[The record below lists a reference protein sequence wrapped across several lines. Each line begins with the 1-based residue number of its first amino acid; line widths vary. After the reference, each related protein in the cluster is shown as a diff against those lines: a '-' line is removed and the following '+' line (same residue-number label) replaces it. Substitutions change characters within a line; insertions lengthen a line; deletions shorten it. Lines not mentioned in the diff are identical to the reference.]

1 MRCRLATAPPRCL
14 KELLGCLTFVVLL
27 AIAACA
33 PRPPVEAP
41 TPPPPPRPEV
51 VAPEPEPE
59 PDGLRSTRLDR
70 FCNAVQRIVDAQASR
85 FVALRGTSLGGEAWS
100 GAVVPEGLSG
110 CTIDGGHSYSCVGPR
125 VQRGNGTM
133 LESAFS
139 GLAADLDACLAR
151 AAWFPRNWHQGDLV
165 QFAGIERQQVWRDLS
180 TSPRPAVALNIEE
193 DILARVYA
201 IRFSVREMR

>member
-1 MRCRLATAPPRCL
+1 MHCLATTPPRRL
-14 KELLGCLTFVVLL
+14 NRLLGSLTVVVLL

-41 TPPPPPRPEV
+41 PPAPPPEV
-51 VAPEPEPE
+51 VAPVPEPE

-70 FCNAVQRIVDAQASR
+70 FCSAVQRIVDAQASG

-110 CTIDGGHSYSCVGPR
+110 CTIEAGRTYSCVGPR
-125 VQRGNGTM
+125 VQRGNGAM

-139 GLAADLDACLAR
+139 GLAADLDACFAR
-151 AAWFPRNWHQGDLV
+151 AVWFPRNWQRGDV
-165 QFAGIERQQVWRDLS
+165 VEFAGVEQQQVWRDLS
-180 TSPRPAVALNIEE
+180 TNPRPAVALNIEE
-193 DILARVYA
+193 DILARIYA
-201 IRFSVREMR
+201 IRLSVRQMR